1 MRAEERQ
8 DRKTKKNGLFAMMDI
23 NGVYLSLFRLWG
35 MLDEAEYKLIVNDM
49 AFETKC
55 EDTPE
60 QEEKQDVSDVIAQIL
75 NENRS
80 TQHQDSLEEE
90 LEAEEERET
99 PDFNLRLNDSYTRDC
114 LANEVDFLKDCGFLK
129 RFNLLAAY
137 DAISLMNT
145 PLLLKMQESGYLVEP
160 DNSMQELTP
169 FFEEPEAME
178 KLKADD
184 AQKALFL
191 MTVIAYTCFDSQA
204 YDRTRMPSNRLVQ
217 QAYHVLNDLPEYFY
231 ANQLEKVNAQSAK
244 VTVPAQ
250 KIYHNKFLH
259 KIAQCFKRQP
269 SVVYKDGRLFCYNPQ
284 DADALTQKQIQER
297 LMKLRNLANQ
307 AIDIN
312 PVWENGQK
320 FTIAS
325 TIDALNIPQ
334 SRFIH
339 ARRQP
344 KNFLGHER
352 DE

>member
-1 MRAEERQ
+1 
-8 DRKTKKNGLFAMMDI
+8 
-23 NGVYLSLFRLWG
+23 
-35 MLDEAEYKLIVNDM
+35 
-49 AFETKC
+49 
-55 EDTPE
+55 
-60 QEEKQDVSDVIAQIL
+60 
-75 NENRS
+75 
-80 TQHQDSLEEE
+80 
-90 LEAEEERET
+90 
-99 PDFNLRLNDSYTRDC
+99 
-114 LANEVDFLKDCGFLK
+114 
-129 RFNLLAAY
+129 
-137 DAISLMNT
+137 
-145 PLLLKMQESGYLVEP
+145 MQESGYLVEP

-244 VTVPAQ
+244 VTAPAQ